1 MSDYHFSAIG
11 TTGTV
16 PPQEVAATSYRVVLQ
31 GKLAGRYERKAEKA
45 GIPVEE
51 LLAARLAP
59 AVDRDDQKPIYI
71 TDAQRQVLDKL
82 LQLNL
87 ETPQKL
93 IVEVEKLLRI
103 NVGKVQVF
111 LSPVLLERISTRLF
125 GLTFREVLTREVV
138 EGLEKFAQM
147 R

>member
-1 MSDYHFSAIG
+1 MS
-11 TTGTV
+11 TTI
-16 PPQEVAATSYRVVLQ
+16 PSHHVAAVSYRVALP
-31 GKLAGRYERKAEKA
+31 GRLSGLYERKAELT
-45 GIPVEE
+45 GVLVED
-51 LLAARLAP
+51 LLASRLAP
-59 AVDRDDQKPIYI
+59 AVDRDDEKPIYI
-71 TDAQRQVLDKL
+71 TDAQRRVLDDL

-93 IVEVEKLLRI
+93 VVELEKLVKI
-103 NVGKVQVF
+103 NVGKVRIA

-125 GLTFREVLTREVV
+125 GQTFEEVLTREVI

>member
-1 MSDYHFSAIG
+1 MSDYHSAAMG

-16 PPQEVAATSYRVVLQ
+16 LPQDVAATSYRVVLP

-45 GIPVEE
+45 GILVED

-59 AVDRDDQKPIYI
+59 AVDRDDEKPIYI
-71 TDAQRQVLDKL
+71 TDQQRRVLDEL

-93 IVEVEKLLRI
+93 VAEVEKLVKI
-103 NVGKVQVF
+103 NIGKVRIA

-125 GLTFREVLTREVV
+125 GLTFEEVLTREVI